1 MATRQR
7 TRKQKE
13 KEEQERK
20 EKEQEADDYL
30 AERRYLDGSV
40 RPWSAESQ
48 QRLAITAA
56 EERIRNSPCID
67 NILNPLWIPTMR
79 YPVQAMEEL
88 ERRRL
93 EKAELEEERR
103 QIEEEGRR
111 QFEEEEEQRRAAE
124 ERRRELEISRACIR
138 EKLSRCE
145 FPISLA
151 ARYREPDQQRS
162 DEVEAPMEQGEN
174 EQGQSDLVATP
185 CQAKPGEEERRNQQ
199 DSMPILTSAE
209 ERERKKQISSTPT
222 PNLTQQAANHSELA
236 NSEKTLEELYEEE
249 QLEIQRMEKQK
260 RASDEKRRQREKR
273 RAENKLRLEAV
284 ETWLR
289 SCEEHMRR
297 QHEASHGSWIH
308 EKIGPI
314 GPQPEAW
321 TRKIAEAKQLEKE
334 LDFHFGYPLPK

>member
-1 MATRQR
+1 
-7 TRKQKE
+7 
-13 KEEQERK
+13 
-20 EKEQEADDYL
+20 
-30 AERRYLDGSV
+30 
-40 RPWSAESQ
+40 
-48 QRLAITAA
+48 
-56 EERIRNSPCID
+56 
-67 NILNPLWIPTMR
+67 
-79 YPVQAMEEL
+79 MEEL
-88 ERRRL
+88 KRRRL
-93 EKAELEEERR
+93 EEERKKAELEEERR
-103 QIEEEGRR
+103 QIEEEARR

-124 ERRRELEISRACIR
+124 ERSREPCIR
-138 EKLSRCE
+138 QKLSRCE

-151 ARYREPDQQRS
+151 ARCREPDQQRS
-162 DEVEAPMEQGEN
+162 EEVEAQMEQGED
-174 EQGQSDLVATP
+174 EQGQSGLVATP
-185 CQAKPGEEERRNQQ
+185 CQAKPGEEERRSQQ
-199 DSMPILTSAE
+199 DSMPLLTSAE

-273 RAENKLRLEAV
+273 RAKNKLRLEAV

-289 SCEEHMRR
+289 SCEVHIRR
-297 QHEASHGSWIH
+297 QQEASRGSWIH

-321 TRKIAEAKQLEKE
+321 TRKIAEAKQDEKE

>member
-1 MATRQR
+1 
-7 TRKQKE
+7 
-13 KEEQERK
+13 
-20 EKEQEADDYL
+20 
-30 AERRYLDGSV
+30 
-40 RPWSAESQ
+40 
-48 QRLAITAA
+48 
-56 EERIRNSPCID
+56 
-67 NILNPLWIPTMR
+67 
-79 YPVQAMEEL
+79 MEEL
-88 ERRRL
+88 KRRRL
-93 EKAELEEERR
+93 ELERKKEELEEERR
-103 QIEEEGRR
+103 QIEEEARR

-124 ERRRELEISRACIR
+124 ERSRELEISRACIR
-138 EKLSRCE
+138 KKLSRCE

-151 ARYREPDQQRS
+151 ARCREPDQQRS
-162 DEVEAPMEQGEN
+162 EEVEAPMEQGED
-174 EQGQSDLVATP
+174 EQEQSGLVATP
-185 CQAKPGEEERRNQQ
+185 CQAKPGEEQRRNQQ
-199 DSMPILTSAE
+199 DSMPLLTSAE

-289 SCEEHMRR
+289 SCEVHIRR
-297 QHEASHGSWIH
+297 QQEASRGSWIH

-321 TRKIAEAKQLEKE
+321 TRKIAEAKQDEKE